1 MTIFGYDENEMRNLI
16 RDNST
21 KAYLRYAK
29 QLSYDQKEA
38 FEQYQADTNKANAKA
53 DSKARVKGVWFE
65 DEFKRIYPYNSLACN
80 VIGFATSDGGT
91 GNGGI
96 EQSYND
102 SLVGTNG
109 REYGY
114 LNDDSNLERVIKPAE
129 NGNTV
134 VSTIDVN
141 IQNAVEKRINEWM
154 ADPGSEHIGVV
165 VMNPNNGEVLA
176 MANNSM
182 FESEQSEEARRTAYR
197 WKKKLR
203 EDGLKGG

>member
-1 MTIFGYDENEMRNLI
+1 M
-16 RDNST
+16 
-21 KAYLRYAK
+21 
-29 QLSYDQKEA
+29 
-38 FEQYQADTNKANAKA
+38 
-53 DSKARVKGVWFE
+53 
-65 DEFKRIYPYNSLACN
+65 
-80 VIGFATSDGGT
+80 IGFATSDGGT

-129 NGNTV
+129 NGDTI

-154 ADPGSEHIGVV
+154 SDPGSEHIGVM

-182 FESEQSEEARRTAYR
+182 FDLNNPRSAADSCSEEELRTY
-197 WKKKLR
+197 
-203 EDGLKGG
+203 GLKEAMQTYNRQHKKTDGSTHHHRSGSRSITQQMRFVLLAFR